1 MYSNKKRR
9 WLEINKRKNKG
20 QVTIFIII
28 AILIVG
34 AAVLFFFVIPR
45 AEVTTEFDEKNPY
58 AFIQVCLEDKIED
71 TIETISLQGGS
82 LEPEHYIIHE
92 GEAVEYL
99 CYTNE
104 YYRNCVMQQPLLK
117 QHIESEIENEIK
129 EDVISCFNALEE
141 SYKEK
146 SYNVN
151 IGPGITT
158 VELLPKRVVA
168 SFDYVLTVSKA
179 QTDRYDSFSVVL
191 NNNLYELVGITNSI
205 LELEALYGE
214 AETTLYMN
222 YYHDLKVEQSKKSDR
237 STVYILTDIN
247 NGKKFLFALRS
258 GVLPPGYR
266 TS

>member
-1 MYSNKKRR
+1 MYSNEKRR
-9 WLEINKRKNKG
+9 WLLINKRNKG

-28 AILIVG
+28 AIIIVG
-34 AAVLFFFVIPR
+34 LAALFFFIIP
-45 AEVTTEFDEKNPY
+45 ESEITTVFDEKNPY
-58 AFIQVCLEDKIED
+58 AFIQTCLEDKIKD
-71 TIETISLQGGS
+71 TIEIISLQGGS
-82 LEPEHYIIHE
+82 LEPEHYIVHQDE
-92 GEAVEYL
+92 TVEYL

-117 QHIESEIENEIK
+117 QHIESEIKSGIEGV
-129 EDVISCFNALEE
+129 VIDCFNALEE
-141 SYKEK
+141 SYEEK
-146 SYNVN
+146 NYNVDM
-151 IGPGITT
+151 GRGITNI
-158 VELLPKRVVA
+158 ELLPKRVVT

-222 YYHDLKVEQSKKSDR
+222 YYHDLKVEKLKKSDG

-247 NGKKFLFALRS
+247 NGKKFQFALRS